1 MSKIFLLLSVSCAIV
16 FICGCDKNI
25 TREKEI
31 LMKIVKAQYWHVNMN
46 KSCKQD
52 FQGELFLSIEKGR
65 KILERKKII
74 DLNKIHHKDKFMIIL
89 QYITPKF
96 WRIYVFSETTG
107 CVSYDLPEKLLK
119 DCIISSRNLSKKISL
134 GEYLVKYGAMEV
146 SQNFSKCNNNEYG
159 IRLVFKEK
167 STSNQQTKIRD

>member
-1 MSKIFLLLSVSCAIV
+1 MKKFFLFCSFLFTFSLCA
-16 FICGCDKNI
+16 DS
-25 TREKEI
+25 REKEI
-31 LMKIVKAQYWHVNMN
+31 LMKIVKAEYWHVNMK

-52 FQGELFLSIEKGR
+52 FQGELFLSIENGR

-119 DCIISSRNLSKKISL
+119 DCIISSHNLSKKISL

-167 STSNQQTKIRD
+167 SYRREE

>member
-1 MSKIFLLLSVSCAIV
+1 MKKFFLFCSFLFTFSLCA
-16 FICGCDKNI
+16 DS
-25 TREKEI
+25 REKEL
-31 LMKIVKAQYWHVNMN
+31 LMKIVKAQYWHVNM
-46 KSCKQD
+46 KESCKQD

-119 DCIISSRNLSKKISL
+119 DCIISSHNLSKKISL

-146 SQNFSKCNNNEYG
+146 SQNFSKCNNHEYG

-167 STSNQQTKIRD
+167 SYRREE

>member
-1 MSKIFLLLSVSCAIV
+1 MNKIFLLLLVSLAIV
-16 FICGCDKNI
+16 FISGCDNNTTSDKD
-25 TREKEI
+25 I
-31 LMKIVKAQYWHVNMN
+31 LTTVLTAQGWYVNMKN
-46 KSCKQD
+46 SSKQNSH
-52 FQGELFLSIEKGR
+52 GELFLSIEKGR

-107 CVSYDLPEKLLK
+107 CVSYDLPENLLK
-119 DCIISSRNLSKKISL
+119 DCVISSRNLSKKISL

-167 STSNQQTKIRD
+167 SYRREE